1 MNPSLRPAGDG
12 AVAIVGTPF
21 PYVVMGPRLER
32 RAVYVNLDAADHPL
46 AAAYPGCDPR
56 RAAADRGAWRGNL
69 QRHAIRW
76 LYVVRDGPRD
86 RFPLEVEWAQ
96 ADPALFA
103 ARYADRY
110 SRIYEVRTAPR
121 GAAIPRSPRPG
132 SSP

>member
-1 MNPSLRPAGDG
+1 M
-12 AVAIVGTPF
+12 
-21 PYVVMGPRLER
+21 
-32 RAVYVNLDAADHPL
+32 YVNLDAADHPL